1 MPGEKRQQPAT
12 VYVFEERL
20 DKMDTTDLRAY
31 LEKMEANPKE
41 IKSLLR
47 RSLKKRQQQR

>member
-1 MPGEKRQQPAT
+1 MEAT
-12 VYVFEERL
+12 VYVFEDRL
-20 DKMDTTDLRAY
+20 DKMDITDLRAH

-41 IKSLLR
+41 IKSVFR